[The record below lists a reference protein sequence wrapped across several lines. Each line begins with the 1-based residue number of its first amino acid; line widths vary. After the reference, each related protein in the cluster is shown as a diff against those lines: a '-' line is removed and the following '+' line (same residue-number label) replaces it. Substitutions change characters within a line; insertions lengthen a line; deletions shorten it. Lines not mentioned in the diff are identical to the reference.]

1 MGQWWE
7 YKKSFKGDWAMVTR
21 EVALYSGK
29 LTEEVS
35 RRKNESVTVRL
46 LPNTGDKEISEDP
59 DESEVSEVVGKK
71 TDYIG

>member
-1 MGQWWE
+1 
-7 YKKSFKGDWAMVTR
+7 MVTR
-21 EVALYSGK
+21 EVALDSGK

-35 RRKNESVTVRL
+35 RKKNESVTVRL

-59 DESEVSEVVGKK
+59 DESEVSEVVVKK